1 MVRAMVTRETNGS
14 YTVTFGDAYTP
25 LINQKIVNV
34 PVVSSGTSH
43 SLEDAKAAWKTV
55 VHQVH
60 LGIQAISIYAATD
73 PQKALDEAGKLST
86 KLTTAYK
93 VIENIV
99 KNEDKKKIVAEKQ
112 EITTTLGKIFAKAHK
127 AKKTGGRHTRRKHT
141 RRKHTRRKHTR
152 RKHTRRKHTRDTRRK
167 HIS

>member
-60 LGIQAISIYAATD
+60 LGIQAISIYAAYETQAYETQAYERHKTQAHIIDTD
-73 PQKALDEAGKLST
+73 LYRMTCST
-86 KLTTAYK
+86 KRYAIQRSL
-93 VIENIV
+93 
-99 KNEDKKKIVAEKQ
+99 
-112 EITTTLGKIFAKAHK
+112 L
-127 AKKTGGRHTRRKHT
+127 
-141 RRKHTRRKHTR
+141 
-152 RKHTRRKHTRDTRRK
+152 
-167 HIS
+167 